1 MICALSVKL
10 SLRGGLIMFK
20 AKRIDNGNIE
30 TVLAVDYNDTFH
42 QTYFLVWSA
51 AAWRWRPAHKYVPPN
66 VDPGALNKINVRT
79 EIAQAGDLI
88 DEDTPF

>member
-1 MICALSVKL
+1 
-10 SLRGGLIMFK
+10 MFK

-51 AAWRWRPAHKYVPPN
+51 GAWRWRPAHKYVPPN
-66 VDPGALNKINVRT
+66 INPGTLNAINVRT
-79 EIAQAGDLI
+79 EIAAAGDLI

>member
-1 MICALSVKL
+1 
-10 SLRGGLIMFK
+10 MFK

-51 AAWRWRPAHKYVPPN
+51 GAWRWRPAHKYVPPN

-79 EIAQAGDLI
+79 EIAKAGDLI

>member
-1 MICALSVKL
+1 
-10 SLRGGLIMFK
+10 MFK
-20 AKRIDNGNIE
+20 AKRIDNGNVE
-30 TVLAVDYNDTFH
+30 TILAVDYNDTWH

-51 AAWRWRPAHKYVPPN
+51 GAWRWRPAHKYVPPN
-66 VDPGALNKINVRT
+66 VNPGTLNKINVRT

>member
-1 MICALSVKL
+1 
-10 SLRGGLIMFK
+10 MFK

-30 TVLAVDYNDTFH
+30 TILAVDYNDTFH

-51 AAWRWRPAHKYVPPN
+51 GAWRWRPAHKYIPP
-66 VDPGALNKINVRT
+66 GIEIEQYTATQRKIMT
-79 EIAQAGDLI
+79 SGDLI